1 MSLTFDMDDD
11 LLPEYDFT
19 QMTVVAKGQR
29 CETSSQKPM
38 RQEYDFS
45 NGKRGAII
53 PSQGKTRITI
63 YLDNEILDRFRE
75 QAEAA
80 GVGYQT
86 LINQV
91 LKEHIQGDSETP
103 LTEGNL
109 RRIFRE
115 ELLAISAIAD
125 L

>member
-1 MSLTFDMDDD
+1 MNQTFDMDDD
-11 LLPEYDFT
+11 LRPEYDFT
-19 QMTVVAKGQR
+19 QMTVVARGQR
-29 CETSSQKPM
+29 RETSSQKPM

-45 NGKRGAII
+45 KGKRGEII

-80 GVGYQT
+80 GIGYQT

-91 LKEHIQGDSETP
+91 LKEHIQRDSETP
-103 LTEGNL
+103 LTEGDL
-109 RRIFRE
+109 RRILRE
-115 ELLAISAIAD
+115 ELLDVSQS
-125 L
+125 

>member
-1 MSLTFDMDDD
+1 MNPNFDMDDD

-19 QMTVVAKGQR
+19 QMTVVAKGQTR
-29 CETSSQKPM
+29 ETSSQKPM
-38 RQEYDFS
+38 RQGYDFS
-45 NGKRGAII
+45 HGKRGAIL

-75 QAEAA
+75 QAETA
-80 GVGYQT
+80 GIGYQT

-91 LKEHIQGDSETP
+91 LKEHIQRDSEVS
-103 LTEGNL
+103 LTEGDL

-115 ELLAISAIAD
+115 ELLAISKS
-125 L
+125 

>member
-1 MSLTFDMDDD
+1 MNQTFDMDDD
-11 LLPEYDFT
+11 LRPEYDFT
-19 QMTVVAKGQR
+19 QMTVVARGQR
-29 CETSSQKPM
+29 RETSSQKPM

-45 NGKRGAII
+45 HGKRGAIL

-80 GVGYQT
+80 GIGYQT

-91 LKEHIQGDSETP
+91 LKEHTQRDSETP
-103 LTEGNL
+103 LTEGEL
-109 RRIFRE
+109 RRILHE
-115 ELLAISAIAD
+115 ELLDIDKS
-125 L
+125 

>member
-1 MSLTFDMDDD
+1 
-11 LLPEYDFT
+11 
-19 QMTVVAKGQR
+19 
-29 CETSSQKPM
+29 M

-53 PSQGKTRITI
+53 SSPGKTRITM

-80 GVGYQT
+80 GIGYQT

-91 LKEHIQGDSETP
+91 LKEHIQFDSEVS
-103 LTEGNL
+103 LTEGDL

-115 ELLAISAIAD
+115 ELLAISKS
-125 L
+125 

>member
-1 MSLTFDMDDD
+1 
-11 LLPEYDFT
+11 
-19 QMTVVAKGQR
+19 
-29 CETSSQKPM
+29 M

-45 NGKRGAII
+45 KGKRGAII
-53 PSQGKTRITI
+53 PSQGKTRITM

-80 GVGYQT
+80 GIGYQT

-91 LKEHIQGDSETP
+91 LKEHIQRNSEVS
-103 LTEGNL
+103 LTEGDL

-115 ELLAISAIAD
+115 ELLAISKS
-125 L
+125 

>member
-1 MSLTFDMDDD
+1 
-11 LLPEYDFT
+11 
-19 QMTVVAKGQR
+19 
-29 CETSSQKPM
+29 M

-45 NGKRGAII
+45 KGKRGAII
-53 PSQGKTRITI
+53 PSQGKTRITM

-80 GVGYQT
+80 GIGYQT

-91 LKEHIQGDSETP
+91 LKAHIQRDSEVS
-103 LTEGNL
+103 LTEGDL

-115 ELLAISAIAD
+115 ELLAISKP
-125 L
+125 